1 MAFRK
6 DGGNV
11 RRLFRWSAE
20 NTIAAEIPRIPHPE
34 PVTSRLRLRLSV
46 LVTVCFLFA
55 LPWGAGAQEQPFIT
69 QIDIVG
75 AHKVEEATVRF
86 KLKSR
91 VGDPYSPEVV
101 REDIKAL
108 YSLGYFEDIV
118 IQADIFEGGLKLT
131 FVLHEKP
138 SIQSLRILGNKK
150 LSTDKI
156 KAKIDLTEG
165 AIVPPGALV
174 KNAEKIRLFYEE
186 EGYYQAKVEG
196 QEERISPQEV
206 AITFNVGEGDKFD
219 VGEIRIVGNK
229 YLKEKDIKSK
239 LQTSELYLFFFGGTL
254 KREELRRDL
263 DRIRAYYLDN
273 GFLDIAVEDP
283 EIQLDAP
290 RKKLKIIVRVEEG
303 PQYRI
308 GQLDIKGNH
317 LFSEAEIRQWIK
329 SRAGGIFSREALQG
343 DVVAITD
350 QYSARGYLFADAAP
364 VTDILRAETTV
375 NVALEITE
383 GRQAFIHRV
392 EITGNIRTRDKVIR
406 RELRLVEGDV
416 FGSTRLRESRK
427 NLENLGYFE
436 EVKVDTKR
444 AAAED
449 QVDVTVDVKEKP
461 TGAFTIGGGFSSV
474 DGPIGV
480 ASISQNNV
488 FGLGKRVFLA
498 AQIGANANRMDAVYA
513 DPHFLDTD
521 FGAELRG
528 FGNQLRFKDVQGF
541 DQSNLGGSLTMSHY
555 LFEKVTGAASY
566 SFTRV
571 QIKNVDVATAPSL
584 VVRQFEESGGISNTS
599 ALSGALT
606 RSTLDSFTEPTTG
619 LYTRV
624 SAEYAGGFLG
634 ADNNFT
640 KYSIEAS
647 RFWPLWWKFVGHLR
661 GNLLYGDSFGS
672 SPNLPVQE
680 RFFLGGIDTIRGFRN
695 FTISPKDPVTNSG
708 LTGGNKAGYLNSEI
722 LFPLYEPMRMRGLV
736 FFDIGNTYDERDG
749 FDALFTR
756 RAKRSAGVGLR
767 FNSPLGAIRLE
778 YGFNLSR
785 AQGEK
790 SGVLHFTAGTTF

>member
-1 MAFRK
+1 
-6 DGGNV
+6 
-11 RRLFRWSAE
+11 
-20 NTIAAEIPRIPHPE
+20 
-34 PVTSRLRLRLSV
+34 VTSRIRLRLSV
-46 LVTVCFLFA
+46 PVLVCLFLA

-69 QIDIVG
+69 QIDVVG

-118 IQADIFEGGLKLT
+118 VQADIFEGGLKIT
-131 FVLHEKP
+131 FALHEKP
-138 SIQSLRILGNKK
+138 SIQSLRIVGNKK
-150 LSTDKI
+150 ISTDKV

-186 EGYYQAKVEG
+186 EGYYQARIDG

-206 AITFNVGEGDKFD
+206 AITFNVVEGDKFD

-290 RKKLKIIVRVEEG
+290 RKKLRIVIRVEEG

-308 GQLDIKGNH
+308 GELSIKGNT
-317 LFSEAEIRQWIK
+317 LFAEEQIRAWIK
-329 SRAGGIFSREALQG
+329 SRPGGIFSREGLQG

-350 QYSARGYLFADAAP
+350 RYSDRGYLFADVAP
-364 VTDILRAETTV
+364 VTDVLRAETTV
-375 NVALEITE
+375 NVSLEITE

-416 FGSTRLRESRK
+416 FSSSRLQQSRT
-427 NLENLGYFE
+427 NLESLGFFE

-444 AAAED
+444 ASAAD

-461 TGAFTIGGGFSSV
+461 TGAFSIGGGYSSV

-480 ASISQNNV
+480 ASISQNN
-488 FGLGKRVFLA
+488 FLGLGKKVFVA
-498 AQIGANANRMDAVYA
+498 GQYGKNANRFDVVYT
-513 DPHFLDTD
+513 DPHFRDSD
-521 FGAELRG
+521 FLTEFKA
-528 FGNQLRFKDVQGF
+528 FGNQLRFVDTEGF
-541 DQSNLGGSLTMSHY
+541 NQSNLGTSVSASHY
-555 LFEKVTGAASY
+555 LFERMSGTLGY
-566 SFTRV
+566 SLVETV
-571 QIKNVDVATAPSL
+571 IKDVNTQTAPAII
-584 VVRQFEESGGISNTS
+584 VQQAEENGGASTTS
-599 ALSGALT
+599 AVTLT
-606 RSTLDSFTEPTTG
+606 LNRNTLDSLTQPTRG
-619 LYTRV
+619 LYATA
-624 SAEYAGGFLG
+624 SATYAGGFLG
-634 ADNNFT
+634 FDNNFT
-640 KYSIEAS
+640 KFGVQLSQY
-647 RFWPLWWKFVGHLR
+647 WPLWWIFVLHLR
-661 GNLLYGDSFGS
+661 GNLIYGDSFGS
-672 SPNLPVQE
+672 TPNLPVQE
-680 RFFLGGIDTIRGFRN
+680 RIFLGGIDTIRGFRN
-695 FTISPKDPVTNSG
+695 FTISPTDPKTGG
-708 LTGGNKAGYLNSEI
+708 LTGGNKAGYLNNEI
-722 LFPLYEPMRMRGLV
+722 LFPLYEPLRMRGLV
-736 FFDIGNTYDERDG
+736 FFDVGNTYAENDS
-749 FDALFTR
+749 FDAIFTR
-756 RAKRSAGVGLR
+756 RAKRAAGVGIR
-767 FNSPLGAIRLE
+767 FVSPLGAIRVE
-778 YGFNLSR
+778 YGFNLLPEQNEKR
-785 AQGEK
+785 A
-790 SGVLHFTAGTTF
+790 VLGFTAGTTF